1 MNLTSAL
8 WLSMTD
14 PPPKKVDI
22 SELQYREQI
31 HSSLLGTDVEWTF
44 EFIVSVDKQVIWLM
58 QLQAGF
64 V

>member
-31 HSSLLGTDVEWTF
+31 YSSLLDTDVEWTF

-58 QLQAGF
+58 QLQAGL

>member
-1 MNLTSAL
+1 
-8 WLSMTD
+8 MTD

-31 HSSLLGTDVEWTF
+31 YSSLLGTDVEWTF
-44 EFIVSVDKQVIWLM
+44 EFIVSIDKQVIWPM
-58 QLQAGF
+58 QLQAGL